1 MTKIY
6 GSKEVCKKLGI
17 NIRRLDYLQFYGKI
31 PHAKIKI
38 GQTRVYTD
46 EELEIIKKVE
56 IKTRKK
62 MTS

>member
-6 GSKEVCKKLGI
+6 GAKEVCKKLGI

-38 GQTRVYTD
+38 GQTRIYTD
-46 EELEIIKKVE
+46 EDISVIKEKLVG
-56 IKTRKK
+56 K
-62 MTS
+62 